1 MANKLLGIVIILLV
15 LLYVVSP
22 VDLFPGPIDD
32 AIFTICGIAA
42 AKNRLS
48 AGSRK

>member
-15 LLYVVSP
+15 LLYAVSP

-32 AIFTICGIAA
+32 AIILICGIAA
-42 AKNRLS
+42 SKKRLS
-48 AGSRK
+48 AGRQK